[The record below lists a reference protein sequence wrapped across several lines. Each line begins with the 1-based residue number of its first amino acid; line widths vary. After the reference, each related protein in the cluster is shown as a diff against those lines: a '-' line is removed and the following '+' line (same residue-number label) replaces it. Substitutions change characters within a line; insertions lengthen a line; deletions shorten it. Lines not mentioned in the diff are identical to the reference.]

1 MIELIRVEGNELA
14 KQLHNIGLNRVFV
27 KAVDAKLSGEL
38 VLFEGMHRIVLS
50 VDKVNY
56 QCLGGAALR
65 VRFKPLPQVLS
76 NRPQCKDL
84 DTAKILETVL
94 NKRRWP
100 HITEYREWGA
110 ILTGQFGRLIQRKEC
125 HLINR
130 GYISL
135 TGFTPQLTYKGHRR
149 LQQLKDQNA

>member
-94 NKRRWP
+94 NKNRWP
-100 HITEYREWGA
+100 YTTEYREWGT
-110 ILTGQFGRLIQRKEC
+110 LLVGQFGRLIQRKEN

-130 GYISL
+130 GFVL
-135 TGFTPQLTYKGHRR
+135 TTDHVPQLTDSGRLR